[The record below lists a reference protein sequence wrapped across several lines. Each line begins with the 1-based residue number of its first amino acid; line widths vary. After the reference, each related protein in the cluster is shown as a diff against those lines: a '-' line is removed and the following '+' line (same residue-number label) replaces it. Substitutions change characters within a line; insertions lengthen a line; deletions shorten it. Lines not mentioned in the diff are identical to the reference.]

1 MKNRIDGYLFEEMIL
16 NGLNNLI
23 NHEKEINAMNVF
35 PVADGDTGTNMRL
48 TIENGYKRAGHIQ
61 HLGQYLKELSSG
73 MLLGARGNSG
83 VILSQLFKG
92 IAQSLARDSIANPR
106 EIKEALVLAY
116 QTAYSAVVKPVEGTI
131 LTVAR
136 EGIEHTKT
144 QVFGRITVATVFAMY
159 LAEMRITL
167 EKTPTMLPVLKEAGV
182 LDSGAYGYI
191 IIIEGMHKALLGEKI
206 ETDQPVKIE
215 KKENNDIDNGI
226 FFDENSSFDE
236 GYCMEFLLQLL
247 NSKDYQKTF
256 KFDNFVETLKGMGN
270 SLVALMDGSIVK
282 IHIHTMN
289 PADVMNLAR
298 QYGEFVAFKLDN
310 MQVQHNEYVYKQKH
324 EKKLEHKPLQI
335 IAVVDGEGVEA
346 LYKEMGADIVIQ
358 GGQTM
363 NTSSEEFVFA
373 INRTDADDVIIF
385 PNNSNI
391 LEAARQ
397 AVNVSGAT
405 NVTII
410 PTKTVLEGY
419 YALAMDVPDAENN
432 IRIDA
437 LKDGAE
443 GIISISIGDA
453 VKEYK
458 DSDFSCSVGDKV
470 GILNGKM
477 CGAAKS
483 VKETLDILLSKIE
496 DIEDKAGLIVF
507 KGECCAPNIKEEL
520 SDLISEKYDNL
531 EVQFFDGDEHIY
543 DVLIGV
549 I

>member
-1 MKNRIDGYLFEEMIL
+1 MKNRIDGYIFEEMVL

-48 TIENGYKRAGHIQ
+48 TLENGYKRAGHIE
-61 HLGQYLKELSSG
+61 HLGLYLKELSAG

-83 VILSQLFKG
+83 VILSQFFKG
-92 IAQSLARDSIANPR
+92 IAQSLARCSIANPR
-106 EIKEALVLAY
+106 EIKESLILAY
-116 QTAYSAVVKPVEGTI
+116 QTAYAAVIKPVEGTI

-136 EGIEHTKT
+136 EGIERIKS
-144 QVFGRITVATVFAMY
+144 QVFGRVSVATVYAMY

-191 IIIEGMHKALLGEKI
+191 IIVEGMHKALLGEKI
-206 ETDQPVKIE
+206 DTNQPIKIE
-215 KKENNDIDNGI
+215 KKEENVSDI
-226 FFDENSSFDE
+226 FFDENSEFVE
-236 GYCMEFLLQLL
+236 GYCTEFLLQLL
-247 NSKDYQKTF
+247 NSKEYKKTF
-256 KFDNFVETLKGMGN
+256 KFDAFVDELKTMGN
-270 SLVALMDGSIVK
+270 SLVALEEGSIIKV
-282 IHIHTMN
+282 HIHTLN
-289 PADVMNLAR
+289 PANVIALAR
-298 QYGEFVAFKLDN
+298 QYGEFISFKLEN
-310 MQVQHNEYVYKQKH
+310 MQIQHNEYVYKQKN
-324 EKKLEHKPLQI
+324 EKKLDHKPLHI

-373 INRTDADDVIIF
+373 INRCDADDIVIF

-397 AVNVSGAT
+397 AVDVVGAN

-410 PTKTVLEGY
+410 PTKSVLEGY
-419 YALAMDVPDAENN
+419 YALAMDLPDEDNET
-432 IRIDA
+432 RISS
-437 LKDGAE
+437 LRSGAE
-443 GIISISIGDA
+443 DIISISIGDA

-458 DSDFSCSVGDKV
+458 DSELSCQIGDKV
-470 GILNGKM
+470 GVLNGHIA
-477 CGAAKS
+477 GVAKTI
-483 VKETLDILLSKIE
+483 KETLDILLSKID
-496 DIEDKAGLIVF
+496 DIEDKAGLIIF
-507 KGECCAPNIKEEL
+507 KGESCPKNLEEEL
-520 SDLISEKYDNL
+520 SDLVNDKYDYL
-531 EVQFFDGDEHIY
+531 DVQFFEGDEHVY

>member
-1 MKNRIDGYLFEEMIL
+1 MKNRINGYLFEEMVL

-48 TIENGYKRAGHIQ
+48 TLENGYKKAAHNE
-61 HLGQYLKELSSG
+61 HLGQYLKELSAG

-92 IAQSLARDSIANPR
+92 IYQSLQRCSIANPR
-106 EIKEALVLAY
+106 EIKESLILAY
-116 QTAYSAVVKPVEGTI
+116 QTAYAAVIKPVEGTI

-136 EGIEHTKT
+136 EGIEHTKS
-144 QVFGRITVATVFAMY
+144 QVFGRVTVATVFAMY
-159 LAEMRITL
+159 LAEMRISL

-206 ETDQPVKIE
+206 ETNQPVKIE
-215 KKENNDIDNGI
+215 KKEENVSDI
-226 FFDENSSFDE
+226 FFDENSDFNE
-236 GYCMEFLLQLL
+236 GYCTEFLLQLL
-247 NSKDYQKTF
+247 NSKDYKNTF
-256 KFDNFVETLKGMGN
+256 KFDNFVDQLKTMGN
-270 SLVALMDGSIVK
+270 SLVALEEGSIIKV
-282 IHIHTMN
+282 HIHTLN
-289 PADVMNLAR
+289 PANVIALAR
-298 QYGEFVAFKLDN
+298 QYGEFVSFKLEN
-310 MQVQHNEYVYKQKH
+310 MQIQHNEYVYKQKH

-373 INRTDADDVIIF
+373 INRTDADDVVIF

-397 AVNVSGAT
+397 AVDVSGTT

-410 PTKTVLEGY
+410 PTKSVLEGY
-419 YALAMDVPDAENN
+419 YALAMDVPDAENS

-437 LKDGAE
+437 LRGGAKD
-443 GIISISIGDA
+443 IVSISIGDA
-453 VKEYK
+453 IKEYK
-458 DSDFSCSVGDKV
+458 DSELSCQIGDKV
-470 GILNGKM
+470 GVLNGHIA
-477 CGAAKS
+477 GAAKTI
-483 VKETLDILLSKIE
+483 KETLDILLSKID

-507 KGECCAPNIKEEL
+507 KGESCPQNLEDEL
-520 SDLISEKYDNL
+520 SDLISEKYDYL
-531 EVQFFDGDEHIY
+531 DVQFFEGDEHVY